1 MDVYKESRRVNSI
14 QFGQPLGLQGV
25 EDRINQLSSML
36 GLDSQPAAD
45 ASQSFSNALTGA
57 IGSQGFAPLVPGK
70 DGTNIENSTLKSL
83 IQSSAASNGIDPN
96 LFDALVEQESG
107 YQPNAR
113 SRAGA
118 MGLTQIMP
126 ETANAMGITSP
137 FNPTQNLEGGAR
149 YLKSLMNQ
157 FNSLPLAL
165 AAYNAGPEAVIK
177 HGGIPPYPE
186 TIKYVQNI
194 LAGYERRKQL

>member
-1 MDVYKESRRVNSI
+1 MNSI
-14 QFGQPLGLQGV
+14 QFGQPLGFQGV

-36 GLDSQPAAD
+36 GLDSQPATD

-118 MGLTQIMP
+118 MGLTQLMP